1 MSRALHFICDYL
13 QSTDPN
19 KDRYGKYV
27 YEVKGGNVPKEMFNV
42 IPVKPGLILSY
53 CDYGNLPYPS
63 FDFEIGNAPVDFTFC
78 LSGAST
84 HRYQWFKGQK
94 NILEISPQPGMN
106 VISSLSHV
114 YGDMDFSS
122 EKKIVWVGLK
132 IDPLLLLSY
141 LEQQMDTVI
150 EELVIRFDKGDHHNR
165 LLVREM
171 TPQMRATAW
180 QIINPPY
187 TGKTRELFLESR
199 ALELLAQQLTALTQ
213 GSPAKSP
220 DLPTPAD
227 LKRIHTA
234 KEILLKDIQEP
245 PTIAKLARLS
255 GINEFKL
262 KRGFKQVFSTT
273 IFGCLQQHRMKTAH
287 CLLRDTSKNTSEVA
301 SEVGYANVS
310 HFINAYRREFGI
322 TPGSFKKSIRR
333 AG

>member
-1 MSRALHFICDYL
+1 MSCTLHFTCDYL

-19 KDRYGKYV
+19 KDRYGRYV
-27 YEVKGGNVPKEMFNV
+27 YEVKGKNVPKEMFNI

-53 CDYGNLPYPS
+53 CDHGNLPYPS
-63 FDFEIGNAPVDFTFC
+63 IDFEIGNAPVDFTFC
-78 LSGAST
+78 LAGAST

-94 NILEISPQPGMN
+94 NIFEFTPRPGMN
-106 VISSLSHV
+106 VISSLSHI

-122 EKKIVWVGLK
+122 KEKIVCVGLK
-132 IDPLLLLSY
+132 IDPLLLFSY
-141 LEQQMDTVI
+141 LEQQMNTVP
-150 EELVIRFDKGDHHNR
+150 EELAIHLDKGDRHHC
-165 LLVREM
+165 LFTREM

-199 ALELLAQQLTALTQ
+199 ALELLAQQVTALTQ
-213 GSPAKSP
+213 GGPAQP
-220 DLPTPAD
+220 PTPPTPAD
-227 LKRIHTA
+227 LKRIHAA
-234 KEILLKDIQEP
+234 KKILLKDIQAP

-262 KRGFKQVFSTT
+262 KRGFKQTFSTT

-287 CLLRDTSKNTSEVA
+287 DLLRDTSKNTSEVA

-310 HFINAYRREFGI
+310 HFINAYRRQFGI